1 MRTNISKVVFLLI
14 VFIFSSN
21 FYGCGYNTLV
31 TMQESVTSAWSQV
44 ENQYQ
49 RRSDL
54 IPNLVKTVQG
64 AADFE
69 KSVLTEVTDAR
80 SRVGQMKLSAEDL
93 SDPQKFEQFQ
103 KAQDQLSSALSRLL
117 VVSENYPQLKTNES
131 FLQLQSQLEGT
142 ENRISVERKRFN
154 ETVQVYNTEVKS
166 FPSLIMAKIFGFKEK
181 NCKTKGSNKIKK
193 KQTPDLAEILRL
205 IKKKEGK

>member
-1 MRTNISKVVFLLI
+1 MRTNISKVIFLII

-166 FPSLIMAKIFGFKEK
+166 FPSLIM
-181 NCKTKGSNKIKK
+181 S
-193 KQTPDLAEILRL
+193 
-205 IKKKEGK
+205 